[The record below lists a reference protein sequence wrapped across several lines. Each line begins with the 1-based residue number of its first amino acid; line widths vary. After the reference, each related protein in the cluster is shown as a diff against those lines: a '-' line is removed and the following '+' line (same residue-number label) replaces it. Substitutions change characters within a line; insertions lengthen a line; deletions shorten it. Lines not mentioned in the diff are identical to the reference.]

1 MQLLFNDAIQYVL
14 ILVLRSLKNYTY
26 DKKENRKEVYVTKV
40 IDFIEMNYS
49 NKFSIA
55 DIANF
60 IGLDRSCL
68 CSIFKEKSHLSIQQY
83 LILFRMNKAA
93 VLLRNKEL
101 AIGDVA
107 RSVGYD
113 DPLLFS
119 KIFKKTKGV
128 SPREYRSMII
138 NDENDNP

>member
-60 IGLDRSCL
+60 IGLDRSYL